1 MILNLFSGSII
12 FLVTILITNFLIK
25 NITPFMGGIFLDIPN
40 SRSSHKEKKLKSGG
54 LFFVLIALFSSLM
67 EVILNGLNEL
77 SIAILLCS
85 IMALVGLIDDLISL
99 KSTKRY
105 VFQLLI
111 STLLV
116 LNTNSFV
123 DYSLLEIIFLIIFGT
138 AIINFTNFMDGI
150 DGLISGCFLV
160 LLIFY
165 FCTNFNYQILIIL
178 SSIFAFLKWNWQ
190 PAKIFMGDCGSN
202 FIGSFIFYILLIE
215 KSNII
220 DFDMF
225 FIFLP
230 LFLDSFLCV
239 LRRLINKENIFQA
252 HNKHL
257 YQRLYQSGLSHSKVS
272 LIYII
277 ICTLNGFSLYLNSNE
292 VILLLILLQII
303 LGFYLDKYIAVKF
316 IKS

>member
-25 NITPFMGGIFLDIPN
+25 SITPFMGGIFLDIPN

-54 LFFVLIALFSSLM
+54 LFFVLIALVSSLI
-67 EVILNGLNEL
+67 EVLLNGINEF

-85 IMALVGLIDDLISL
+85 IMALVGLIDDLIFL

-105 VFQLLI
+105 FLQLLI

-116 LNTNSFV
+116 FNTNSYLDSSV
-123 DYSLLEIIFLIIFGT
+123 LEIIFLIIFGT
-138 AIINFTNFMDGI
+138 AVINITNFMDGI

-165 FCTNFNYQILIIL
+165 FTMNPSYQILIIL
-178 SSIFAFLKWNWQ
+178 SSIFAFLKWNWE

-202 FIGSFIFYILLIE
+202 FIGSFIFYLLLINN
-215 KSNII
+215 SNILNYDI
-220 DFDMF
+220 I
-225 FIFLP
+225 FILLP
-230 LFLDSFLCV
+230 LFLDSSLTI

-257 YQRLYQSGLSHSKVS
+257 YQRLFRSGLSHSKVS

-277 ICTLNGFSLYLNSNE
+277 ICTLNGISIYLNSNKI
-292 VILLLILLQII
+292 ILFLTFSQII
-303 LGFYLDKYIAVKF
+303 FGFYLERFIAVKF
-316 IKS
+316 SKN